1 MRCERFRLIECV
13 MSHVTGETVR
23 GEARGGHRGG
33 GGQVTRHFR
42 RSSKSGGRV

>member
-23 GEARGGHRGG
+23 GEARGGHCGG
-33 GGQVTRHFR
+33 GSQVKITPSAIFD
-42 RSSKSGGRV
+42 